1 MGACVRAVRF
11 VSRGR
16 QCFGAPRGLDTVVIT
31 VIGNL
36 KGGSGKST
44 VTFNLAAWLAVRG
57 ESVVAFDLDPQAT
70 LSDVTDVRR
79 EEGYQPTVEV
89 LQAVTEIAPQLLRS
103 NGEILVDVGASNVV
117 GMREALSVADRVLI
131 PVPPSQADIWST
143 QRFLMIVQES
153 VSPQKHPKVYAF
165 VNRADTH
172 HAVRESDEAEAAL
185 AELPG
190 VDLLTSRLCQRTIY
204 RRSFSEGLAVFELEP
219 NGKGAQEFDRLAGVL
234 YPQLTA

>member
-1 MGACVRAVRF
+1 
-11 VSRGR
+11 
-16 QCFGAPRGLDTVVIT
+16 VIT

-57 ESVVAFDLDPQAT
+57 EAVVAFDLDPQAT

-79 EEGYQPTVEV
+79 EEGYQPPIEV
-89 LQAVTEIAPQLLRS
+89 RQAVTDVAPHLLRS
-103 NGEILVDVGASNVV
+103 DGEILVDVGASNVP

-153 VSPQKHPKVYAF
+153 VSAQKHPTVFAF
-165 VNRADTH
+165 INRADTH

-185 AELPG
+185 EQLAG
-190 VDLLTSRLCQRTIY
+190 MQVLTSRLCQRTIF

-219 NGKGAQEFDRLAGVL
+219 DGKGAQEFDRLAGKL
-234 YPQLTA
+234 YPRLSA